1 MSCKAHKAISK
12 PNFICLLLRRAL
24 EELAAKAAAEE
35 AAEAEALAAKKAAEE
50 AAAQEAAAE
59 EAAEEAHR
67 LQAEAKASQVT
78 DRDAASVEGDSKD
91 VQDVS
96 APPQPPPLAKT
107 RPHAPAQPHQR
118 SAGLEPEVE
127 DSLHGS
133 SVDVQ
138 VHTSTSA
145 FLVRLRCFSWC
156 LQSASLLER
165 EFYDPA

>member
-1 MSCKAHKAISK
+1 M
-12 PNFICLLLRRAL
+12 LRRAL
-24 EELAAKAAAEE
+24 EELAARAAAEE

-67 LQAEAKASQVT
+67 LQAEAKASQATEKV
-78 DRDAASVEGDSKD
+78 AAPAEEDSKD
-91 VQDVS
+91 VEDVS
-96 APPQPPPLAKT
+96 APPQPGPGTKT

-118 SAGLEPEVE
+118 SAGMEPEVE

-138 VHTSTSA
+138 VQA
-145 FLVRLRCFSWC
+145 GFNLCFS
-156 LQSASLLER
+156 LMMSPL
-165 EFYDPA
+165 